1 MPNKQNQ
8 HKEKIINL
16 ESLIIENKSIGS
28 STHSSNFNNSLK
40 SSPLDCDKNI
50 ILNTNFSFKK
60 ENINESDQIKEN
72 EQNYTNNEENN
83 HYNYEVNLLNESKD
97 EKNIDDSICFS
108 KDDKLNND
116 THLENEAKIKSS
128 ISKIFTNKNRK
139 TLFSRKN
146 SNIENVFI
154 FF

>member
-1 MPNKQNQ
+1 M
-8 HKEKIINL
+8 INL
-16 ESLIIENKSIGS
+16 ESLNIENKSIGS

-60 ENINESDQIKEN
+60 ENLNESNQIKEN
-72 EQNYTNNEENN
+72 EENNTNNEENN

-97 EKNIDDSICFS
+97 QKDIDDCIILS
-108 KDDKLNND
+108 KDDKLNIE
-116 THLENEAKIKSS
+116 TVLENEEIIKSS

-146 SNIENVFI
+146 SNIENVSI
-154 FF
+154 FLLK